1 MASTASNSY
10 SQPTRCLVTGCAGFV
25 GSHLT
30 DRLLADGHQVVGVDS
45 FNDYYPRF
53 DKERNLTF
61 ARRLARFTLHDVD
74 ILTVPLETLLDGV
87 EIVFHQAAQAG
98 VRFSWGTQFDVY
110 TRNNILATQRLLEAC
125 KSLPTLRRF
134 VYASSSSVYGNAPAL
149 PVRESGATHPVSPY
163 GVSKLAAEY
172 LCSLYHDNFGVPTV
186 SLRYF
191 TVYGA
196 RQRPDM
202 AFHRFIAAAFHGN
215 LITVHEDGRQTRD
228 FTHVSDIVQANILA
242 ANTPEAVGHVY
253 NIAGGSRVTLQ
264 HTLDLMQGLVGRTL
278 RIAYGPKQA
287 GDVRDTYADISRAR
301 RDLGY
306 SPEKH
311 LEAGLKDEIAWYRGH
326 KLPASHTHRARE
338 RTG

>member
-1 MASTASNSY
+1 MKLTLKNRDSGSMS
-10 SQPTRCLVTGCAGFV
+10 CLVTGCGGFV

-30 DRLLADGHQVVGVDS
+30 DRLLADGHRVVGLDS
-45 FNDYYPRF
+45 FTDYYSRF
-53 DKERNLTF
+53 DKERNLTL
-61 ARRLARFTLHDVD
+61 ARGSRRFTLHDAD
-74 ILTVPLETLLDGV
+74 ILTAPLETLLDGID
-87 EIVFHQAAQAG
+87 IVFHQAAQAG
-98 VRFSWGTQFDVY
+98 VRSSWGTQFDIY

-125 KSLPTLRRF
+125 KSLTTLRRF
-134 VYASSSSVYGNAPAL
+134 VYASSSSVYGNAPGL
-149 PVRESGATHPVSPY
+149 PVRESGPTQPVSPY
-163 GVSKLAAEY
+163 GVSKLAAEH
-172 LCSLYHDNFGVPTV
+172 LCSLYHANFGVPTV

-202 AFHRFIAAAFHGN
+202 AFHRFTAAAIRGD

-228 FTHVSDIVQANILA
+228 FTHVSDIVQANVLA
-242 ANTPEAVGHVY
+242 AQRPEAVGNVY

-264 HTLDLMQGLVGRTL
+264 HALDVMGKLVGRRL

-287 GDVRDTYADISRAR
+287 GDVRDTYADITRAR

-306 SPEKH
+306 VPETD
-311 LEAGLKDEIAWYRGH
+311 LDTGLRDEIAWYRAH
-326 KLPASHTHRARE
+326 KLPASHADHSNR